1 MRPNFYLMKATVSGA
16 LGGLLFGFDTAVIA
30 GAMDAL
36 TRLYHLT
43 DTTQGITVF
52 TAVAGTVV
60 GAMSAGAIGQKLGG
74 RETLRITAVFY
85 VISAIGC
92 MLAWNWDALLVFRF
106 LGGLGIGA
114 SSVLGPVYITELAPA
129 KWRGRMVG
137 TFQVNVVIGIL
148 LAYASNFAIRTL
160 HLGAWEWRVQLG
172 VAAIPAVLFLILLF
186 GIPRSPRWSVSKDR
200 IDEAM
205 HVLKMMGDPDPAA
218 ELADI
223 KLALK
228 ESHAVANEPV
238 FQWKYRYPL
247 FLAITIGAFNQLAG
261 INAILYYLNNIFAS
275 AGFSQMS
282 GDLQS
287 IAIGATNLVF
297 TLVGMTLIDRLGRK
311 TLLLIGAA
319 GCAACLGGVAYVFLT
334 NSHQAALL
342 GLLVVYIAFFAVSQ
356 GAVIWVYIGEVFP
369 NVVRNKGQSV
379 GNSSHWIMN
388 AAIALVF
395 PILAAKSGGAPFVF
409 FAVMT
414 LVQFV
419 TVLFFYPETKGQ
431 TLEALQRRLTLPDS
445 ADEGL
450 VEPSIWSFRGR
461 IPRRDYWIR
470 LGALALLFA
479 LIRGLTNLI
488 SVEWFA
494 VIFSVAAGL
503 FGLATQV
510 KRWHDLDLSGG
521 MVLLNLTVVFLPVAL
536 IWQGFFRGTA
546 GPNRFGADPTHE
558 E

>member
-30 GAMDAL
+30 GAIDAL
-36 TRLYHLT
+36 THLYHLSS
-43 DTTQGITVF
+43 TTQGITVF

-60 GAMSAGAIGQKLGG
+60 GAMSAGAVGQKLGG

-85 VISAIGC
+85 VISALGC
-92 MLAWNWDALLVFRF
+92 MLAWNWPSLLVFRF

-148 LAYASNFAIRTL
+148 LAYASNFGIRVL

-172 VAAIPAVLFLILLF
+172 VAAVPAILFLALLF

-200 IDEAM
+200 IDEALE
-205 HVLKMMGDPDPAA
+205 VLKLMGDPDPET

-223 KLALK
+223 QQALR

-275 AGFSQMS
+275 AGFTQMS
-282 GDLQS
+282 GDLQA

-297 TLVGMTLIDRLGRK
+297 TLIGMTLIDRLGRK

-319 GCAACLGGVAYVFLT
+319 GCASCLAGVAYVFLT

-342 GLLVVYIAFFAVSQ
+342 WLLVVYIAFFAVSQ

-388 AAIALVF
+388 AAIALIF
-395 PILAAKSGGAPFVF
+395 PVLAGKSGGAPFVF

-414 LVQFV
+414 VVQFAV
-419 TVLFFYPETKGQ
+419 VFLFYPETKGQ
-431 TLEALQRRLTLPDS
+431 TLEALQRRL
-445 ADEGL
+445 
-450 VEPSIWSFRGR
+450 VRG
-461 IPRRDYWIR
+461 
-470 LGALALLFA
+470 
-479 LIRGLTNLI
+479 
-488 SVEWFA
+488 
-494 VIFSVAAGL
+494 
-503 FGLATQV
+503 
-510 KRWHDLDLSGG
+510 
-521 MVLLNLTVVFLPVAL
+521 
-536 IWQGFFRGTA
+536 
-546 GPNRFGADPTHE
+546 
-558 E
+558 